1 MKIVVK
7 LGSLL
12 KHRELLSGLKNI
24 GVKMNIENRKILFYT
39 LCVVLRLFVAGL
51 VYQLKDKH
59 LLPYIIIL
67 FSLLIIYRL
76 HDKINGNFWWSRKF
90 HMFICFLLIVVSV
103 LKINGYVDG
112 KYLSYLLYIDVG
124 FGFLHSLT
132 IKRC

>member
-1 MKIVVK
+1 MKNNCPNIDK
-7 LGSLL
+7 DT
-12 KHRELLSGLKNI
+12 LSGLKKI
-24 GVKMNIENRKILFYT
+24 GIKMNIENRKILFYT
-39 LCVVLRLFVAGL
+39 LCVVLRLFIAGL

-59 LLPYIIIL
+59 WLPYIIIL

>member
-1 MKIVVK
+1 MKNNCPNIDK
-7 LGSLL
+7 DT
-12 KHRELLSGLKNI
+12 LSGLKNI

-39 LCVVLRLFVAGL
+39 LCIVLRLFVAGL

-59 LLPYIIIL
+59 WLPYIITS

-76 HDKINGNFWWSRKF
+76 HDKIDGNFWWSRKF
-90 HMFICFLLIVVSV
+90 HMFICFSLIFVSV
-103 LKINGYVDG
+103 LKINGYIG
-112 KYLSYLLYIDVG
+112 GEYLSYLLYIDVG

>member
-1 MKIVVK
+1 MKNNCPNIDK
-7 LGSLL
+7 DT
-12 KHRELLSGLKNI
+12 LSGLKKI
-24 GVKMNIENRKILFYT
+24 GIKMNIENRKILFYT
-39 LCVVLRLFVAGL
+39 LCVVLRLFIAGL

-59 LLPYIIIL
+59 WLPYIIIL

-76 HDKINGNFWWSRKF
+76 HDKIDGNFWWSRKF

>member
-1 MKIVVK
+1 MKKNCPNIDK
-7 LGSLL
+7 YT
-12 KHRELLSGLKNI
+12 LSGLKNI

-39 LCVVLRLFVAGL
+39 LCVVLRLFIAGL

-59 LLPYIIIL
+59 WLPYIIIS

-76 HDKINGNFWWSRKF
+76 HDKIDGNFWWSRKF

-103 LKINGYVDG
+103 LKINGYVNG

-132 IKRC
+132 VKRC

>member
-1 MKIVVK
+1 MKNNCPNIDK
-7 LGSLL
+7 DT
-12 KHRELLSGLKNI
+12 LSGLKNI

-39 LCVVLRLFVAGL
+39 LCVVLRLFIAGL

-59 LLPYIIIL
+59 WLPYIIIS

-76 HDKINGNFWWSRKF
+76 YDKIDGNFWWSRKF
-90 HMFICFLLIVVSV
+90 HMFICSLLIVVSV